1 MKNKT
6 KVKKITTALGIAGA
20 ASIAGATLASCGA
33 SLSYKSSVQLVVS
46 NDSST
51 LADQSFSESSFN
63 GIRDFYKKELMI
75 DIPQANSSSISV
87 NDGLWKRPGDTD
99 DKRINTYR
107 QIKNEG
113 SLVAVA
119 TGFNQESAL
128 NKILDNT
135 AYYNEFKD
143 FGFIFVDGVISKTN
157 GTNISAITFQT
168 ESAAFLTGIAAGVLV
183 NKNSGFFKTVMVD
196 GKETYGIGSFVGLAL
211 PSTVSFLNG
220 FRLGAIFFNEYVQP
234 KVKGFKKLSW
244 ISSNKTQNDG
254 ARDSLAADVSGSFS
268 NIEQKATTITDG
280 LLDNGASLVY
290 PVAGPQTALSQSA
303 ILSKKEQHKAQLI
316 GVDTAQE
323 NLATTQALQG
333 APGGKTIAFSTVK
346 ALDVAVYSTLKAIKD
361 GKVYN
366 GFYGYGWNNLASLAN
381 NGVSLSNAGLA
392 YLPDLAKLFKDTEA
406 TVTAEAGGSVSADT
420 GTNSSSMNMM
430 MAEMNSSTRA
440 STLRAD
446 PAAAGESST
455 GTGAATMSGDSGA
468 TAEATTTATTSN
480 EPKQIES
487 SALVTVTDSNKQ
499 SILEQYV
506 KILAGTSTL
515 FSSESDK
522 TRWVI
527 KGNELIT
534 FKTKIEADAK
544 LLPVLT
550 IEGNNNALS
559 HASALLASSKQQA
572 TGELLNQSK
581 KTFVFSKLR

>member
-183 NKNSGFFKTVMVD
+183 NKNTQFFKPVMV
-196 GKETYGIGSFVGLAL
+196 GNVSTYGIGSFVGLAL

-220 FRLGAIFFNEYVQP
+220 FRLGAIFFNEYIQP

-268 NIEQKATTITDG
+268 NTEQKATTITDG

-361 GKVYN
+361 GTPYK

-381 NGVSLSNAGLA
+381 HGVSLSNAGLA
-392 YLPDLAKLFKDTEA
+392 YLPDLADLFEKTKS
-406 TVTAEAGGSVSADT
+406 TAEADAGASVST
-420 GTNSSSMNMM
+420 GANGSNAGMM
-430 MAEMNSSTRA
+430 GMTEMTTTSRA

-446 PAAAGESST
+446 PAAAGEAGT
-455 GTGAATMSGDSGA
+455 GAGAATMSGNSENS
-468 TAEATTTATTSN
+468 AEATTTATTSN

-487 SALVTVTDSNKQ
+487 SALVTVTDTNKQ
-499 SILEQYV
+499 SILDQYV
-506 KILAGTSTL
+506 KILAGTFTL

-527 KGNELIT
+527 KGNELTT
-534 FKTKIEADAK
+534 FKTKIDADAK

-550 IEGNNNALS
+550 IEGNNKALS
-559 HASALLASSKQQA
+559 HASALLASSKKQA